1 MVASTASA
9 IPSQCDELSA
19 KAAAYYNPAEFYEG
33 YGLVS
38 LASYN
43 YGKSD
48 AYSQAAVN
56 LLLPRRLTDTGRT
69 WQYSLT
75 KTVRAIEAMSWR
87 EMQVLAVLFSQDLR
101 IVEPGRSRS
110 RARQRTPNGHVDQ
123 LWLFHQA

>member
-9 IPSQCDELSA
+9 IPSQCDELST
-19 KAAAYYNPAEFYEG
+19 KAAAYYNAAEVYEG

-56 LLLPRRLTDTGRT
+56 CYYRG
-69 WQYSLT
+69 
-75 KTVRAIEAMSWR
+75 
-87 EMQVLAVLFSQDLR
+87 
-101 IVEPGRSRS
+101 G
-110 RARQRTPNGHVDQ
+110 
-123 LWLFHQA
+123 